1 MPDQP
6 SEIRDEDDFDP
17 EAAERAIREFI
28 DSAESLP
35 GPAVGE
41 LADLVEG
48 VMLEAWERIRE
59 LMSGTPHN
67 KVLATQL
74 LLSQRAREQAPDD
87 PEQWRLHAASTLLS
101 GMIVVPPGPR
111 L

>member
-1 MPDQP
+1 MLDEV
-6 SEIRDEDDFDP
+6 SGIAEDDGFDP

-28 DSAESLP
+28 ASAESLP

-48 VMLEAWERIRE
+48 VMFEASERIQE
-59 LMSGTPHN
+59 LMSGQRHN

-74 LLSQRAREQAPDD
+74 LLGQRAREATPDD

-101 GMIVVPPGPR
+101 GLIVAPTS
-111 L
+111 